1 LTEALKREIEEVFRR
16 EYGRAVAVLARSLRD
31 ISLAEEAVQDAFAAA
46 LQRWP
51 VEGTPPAPSGWIITT
66 ARNRAIDRLRREAS
80 RDQRHAVALELM
92 QPNEIEEHAV
102 QDDHLRLV
110 FTCCH
115 PALAGEA
122 RVALTLRLLGGLS
135 TAEIAR
141 AFLVSDSTMAQ
152 RLSRAKAKIRDAGIP
167 WRIPGTH
174 ELPGRL
180 AAVLAVVY
188 LVFNEGYSATA
199 GEELMRP
206 GLCAEA
212 LRLGRLLLELMPRE
226 AEVAGLLA
234 LMLLIDARR
243 AARVDAHGDIVK
255 LADQQRSK
263 WDRDEIAEG
272 QALLRRCLERH
283 ALENSHPGPYQLQ
296 AAINAVHSDAADA
309 ARTDWRQI
317 LALYDR
323 WMALAPSAIVA
334 LNRAVAVAEVDGV
347 ARALQLVEELPLDGY
362 HLFHAVRADLLL
374 RACRRPE
381 AAAAWSAAL
390 ERCGN
395 ERERRFLQRQLEVA
409 TSTT

>member
-374 RACRRPE
+374 RAGRRPE